1 MSTNVLSSKDIKREW
16 HLINAA
22 DKVLGRL
29 ATDVALKLMGKNKA
43 NFVPYM
49 DNGDFVVVTNASKVK
64 VTGKKA
70 EQKTYFRHS
79 GFPGGDVTESFQR
92 LLKRRPEEV
101 IKHAIRG
108 MLPKT
113 KLGKRMIKKLYIY
126 AGSEHPFTKQISGG
140 SK

>member
-16 HLINAA
+16 HLVNAA

-29 ATDVALKLMGKNKA
+29 ATEVALKLMGKNKT

-49 DNGDFVVVTNASKVK
+49 DNGDFVVVTNASRVK

-79 GFPGGDVTESFQR
+79 GFPGGDVAESFQR
-92 LLKRRPEEV
+92 LLKRRPEEIV
-101 IKHAIRG
+101 RHAIRG

-113 KLGKRMIKKLYIY
+113 KLGRRMIKKLYIY
-126 AGSEHPFTKQISGG
+126 AGSEHPFTKQTSGG
-140 SK
+140 VK